1 MSKKK
6 SESEGEATYPN
17 CRCVDLT
24 KPVCFYCEDTLDEE
38 NDHNHEAS
46 DDSDSG
52 DDDNPWVSY
61 IESRS

>member
-6 SESEGEATYPN
+6 SESEGEATYPD

-38 NDHNHEAS
+38 SKDEES
-46 DDSDSG
+46 EEK
-52 DDDNPWVSY
+52 DNEEQEKQ
-61 IESRS
+61 ILD